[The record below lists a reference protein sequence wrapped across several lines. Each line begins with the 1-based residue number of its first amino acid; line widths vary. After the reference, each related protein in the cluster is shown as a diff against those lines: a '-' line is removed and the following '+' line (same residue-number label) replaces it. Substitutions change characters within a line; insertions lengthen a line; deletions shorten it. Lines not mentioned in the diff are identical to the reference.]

1 MPVFTYKAMDASG
14 RDVNG
19 TIEAASEKLAS
30 TRLREMQLRPYQ
42 ITEKKE
48 AGGFSVMAFI
58 RGGIKEHEISLFTR
72 QMATLLDAGLPL
84 LRALTILQDQAEN
97 PKLREMMGALSTDIQ
112 GGSSFSEAL
121 SKHKKTFTPLYV
133 NMVKAGEIGGVLE
146 KVLNR
151 LAEFAEKEQELR
163 TKIKG
168 AMTYPVVMA
177 VVATSVVTF
186 LMVKI
191 IPTFAGMF
199 TSMGVALPLPT
210 RIVITISDFLVD
222 YWWMCIIAGVGF
234 VFAIKWIDQPGRGRL
249 QMDKLRLKIPVFGD
263 LMLKVA
269 ISRFT
274 RTLGTLV
281 ASGVPI
287 LQSIKIVKDTIGN
300 EVLANVMDDVT
311 ASISQGETISKPLH
325 KSKVFPLM
333 VTHMIAVGEETG
345 ALDNMLTRVA
355 DNYDLIVDETVN
367 ALSSLIEPLMVVAM
381 GGAIGII
388 VMAMFFPMFEM
399 INLVK

>member
-1 MPVFTYKAMDASG
+1 MPVFEYKAMDAAG
-14 RDVNG
+14 KDMNG
-19 TIEAASEKLAS
+19 LIEAASEKLAS
-30 TRLREMQLRPYQ
+30 ARLREMGLRPYQ
-42 ITEKKE
+42 VKEKKE
-48 AGGFSVMAFI
+48 AAGFSIPFLQ
-58 RGGIKEHEISLFTR
+58 RGVKTEETTMFTR

-97 PKLREMMGALSTDIQ
+97 PKLKELITTLSSDIQ
-112 GGSSFSEAL
+112 SGSSFSDAL
-121 SKHKKTFTPLYV
+121 SKHKRVFQPLYY

-163 TKIKG
+163 TKVKG
-168 AMTYPVVMA
+168 AMTYPAVMA
-177 VVATSVVTF
+177 LVATTVVTF
-186 LMVKI
+186 LMIKI
-191 IPTFAGMF
+191 IPTFATMF
-199 TSMGVALPLPT
+199 LQMGVALPLPT
-210 RIVITISDFLVD
+210 RVVMTISNFLVG
-222 YWWMCIIAGVGF
+222 YWWMCILGIIGAIIALN
-234 VFAIKWIDQPGRGRL
+234 WYDQPGRGRL
-249 QMDKLRLKIPVFGD
+249 QCDKVRLKLPVFGD
-263 LMLKVA
+263 LIKKVA

-287 LQSIKIVKDTIGN
+287 LQAIKIVKDTIGN
-300 EVLANVMDDVT
+300 EVLAAVMDDVS

-345 ALDNMLTRVA
+345 SLDSMLTKIA